1 MRAQVDK
8 KRRVL
13 VEIREDLHQELRK
26 TAILNDMKLYVLVN
40 VIVGEMLNDQEKLK
54 TLLKKA
60 KLNVNKEFC

>member
-1 MRAQVDK
+1 MDK